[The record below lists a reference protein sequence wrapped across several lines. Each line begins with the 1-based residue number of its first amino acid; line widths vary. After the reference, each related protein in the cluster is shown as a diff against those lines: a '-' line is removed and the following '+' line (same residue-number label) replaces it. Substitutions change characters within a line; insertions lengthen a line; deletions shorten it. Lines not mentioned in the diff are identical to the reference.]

1 MDLQGKQTSD
11 QQPLAD
17 FGGTEERRGNSRFP
31 LREEVKYKMLHS
43 RSKPVTGAGKT
54 LNIGSRGI
62 LFTTE
67 EQLPIGHVVELS
79 VDWPAMLDGTCALKF
94 VAVGRVVRSERH
106 RAAVRIDRYQFKTRG
121 GAAARAAG
129 G

>member
-1 MDLQGKQTSD
+1 
-11 QQPLAD
+11 
-17 FGGTEERRGNSRFP
+17 
-31 LREEVKYKMLHS
+31 MLHS
-43 RSKPVTGAGKT
+43 RAKPISGAGKT

-67 EQLPIGHVVELS
+67 QQLPVGFTVELS

-94 VAVGRVVRSERH
+94 VAVGRVIRSEQH
-106 RAAVRIDRYQFKTRG
+106 RAVVRIDRYQFKTRG